1 MARVKSMFR
10 KAALNSI
17 GDRLFTI
24 FEGKLFHTGTTRLQK
39 WFLAMSSLNER
50 VFESMSSGGNW
61 IMSGIEHSEKITV
74 F

>member
-24 FEGKLFHTGTTRLQK
+24 FEGKLFHRGTTRLQK
-39 WFLAMSSLNER
+39 GFLAMSSLKDDR
-50 VFESMSSGGNW
+50 QCTAESRIGVTPD
-61 IMSGIEHSEKITV
+61 IA
-74 F
+74 